1 MPRTSYAPAPS
12 TPAPARVET
21 AAPPARRDRREAAR
35 AARRRRMG
43 TLFALLLVL
52 AAIAAVGLA
61 LLASSDGGSG
71 VRAPDESDVERQI
84 DELGDFIQENT
95 R

>member
-1 MPRTSYAPAPS
+1 
-12 TPAPARVET
+12 
-21 AAPPARRDRREAAR
+21 
-35 AARRRRMG
+35 MG

-71 VRAPDESDVERQI
+71 ARAPDESDVERQI
-84 DELGDFIQENT
+84 DELRDFIQENT